1 MLLVHRGDWPVKASR
16 VPHAAEAVPAPVPS
30 DHIHFQPKAKQF
42 LARVVLP
49 LIRVDL
55 QNLLQSLHGVI
66 VIAGELKRHS
76 DITAFKKI
84 SSSSSFFFIVNT
96 I

>member
-1 MLLVHRGDWPVKASR
+1 MSLVYPGDWPVNASL

-30 DHIHFQPKAKQF
+30 DHIHFQPKAEQF
-42 LARVVLP
+42 LAHVVLP
-49 LIRVDL
+49 LIFADL
-55 QNLLQSLHGVI
+55 RNLLQSLHGMI

-76 DITAFKKI
+76 DITAFNKI
-84 SSSSSFFFIVNT
+84 SSSSFSFLIVNT